1 MRHLSGVTK
10 IGPTRGGASF
20 STIQHRERKGF
31 ATFFTVS
38 DAVVQRVAG
47 QRIFTTDELFR
58 IYQIL
63 PDARAAIDKIT
74 LRVANT
80 PWLVTPAMKKT
91 EPGYERAYNMA
102 EDVTR
107 FLSKPNMDE
116 EWPTFSGKWTQ
127 DTLLYDAYA
136 VERVRGASGRLQE
149 LVCWRG
155 GDIQPL
161 TDEHG
166 RNYAYSQSVAVRGP
180 VKFLPEDMDYGNLFA
195 NTTYPDG
202 QPLLETLVEE
212 FITMRAQAQ
221 HLRRSVDADEIP
233 PGLLAL
239 MGIEYVAYKRFEQ
252 QMEARAGRDD
262 KLKMVALEA
271 PGSTVEWIPFHRSMK
286 DMEWL
291 PNIKEVRHTIWRL
304 FHVTPVTM
312 GETENTP
319 RASAEVQVEI
329 ADQGLIGPLL
339 RRSERLANERWIP
352 LILGNPEL
360 ADMVVFAYDTTPDL
374 SQADQ
379 KTRADRLKT
388 LVESKIIDVNE
399 ARDELGYEA
408 IHGGDGT
415 KDPAESED
423 PAPPD
428 QEPTAESGRHP
439 GIVRRRPSAVTRS
452 RGAITLRG
460 DLPSDWQPEGRF
472 KGKRTLPL
480 KALADVVGAYDDAVT
495 PLYLLCARNVLRA
508 ATDAVAD
515 GVFTTTEATSVV
527 GAIGRETARLITD
540 WSEATTPMYEDT
552 ARLGVD
558 QAEAWGGASV
568 AWKNIAAT
576 YQATSI
582 GYLSASGARSQ
593 GLVTAL
599 RKELTDLVLATLSRP
614 VPTRD
619 RTTDQERA
627 DNQER
632 ADKLPAALGAFLEAV
647 RRVFERHQHRI
658 KNWSGKL
665 VELANTTAI
674 QSLKSATQPTA
685 ADPEST
691 PDQWYVEWVE
701 VADGSTCDVCRE
713 EGSKDIRPLSSL
725 STMPGGATECGS
737 RCRCVLVFH
746 LESEVKS
753 GKAKRLGPV
762 RSIRLPRR

>member
-20 STIQHRERKGF
+20 STIQNRERKGF

-58 IYQIL
+58 IYQLL
-63 PDARAAIDKIT
+63 PDARTAIDKIT

-80 PWLVTPAMKKT
+80 PWLVTPAMKKN
-91 EPGYERAYNMA
+91 EPGFERAYNMA

-116 EWPTFSGKWTQ
+116 DWATFSGKWTQ

-166 RNYAYSQSVAVRGP
+166 RHFAYSQSVAVQGP
-180 VKFLPEDMDYGNLFA
+180 VKFLPEDMDYGNLFP
-195 NTTYPDG
+195 NTTFPDG

-239 MGIEYVAYKRFEQ
+239 MGIGNVAFKRFEA
-252 QMEARAGRDD
+252 QMEAKAGRDD
-262 KLKMVALEA
+262 KLKMVALEESNGRA
-271 PGSTVEWIPFHRSMK
+271 EWIPFHRSMK

-291 PNIKEVRHTIWRL
+291 PNIREVRHTIWRL

-339 RRSERLANERWIP
+339 RRSEQLANERWIP

-379 KTRADRLKT
+379 RTRAERLKA
-388 LVESKIIDVNE
+388 LVEAQIIDVNE

-408 IHGGDGT
+408 VHGGDGLEDESASD
-415 KDPAESED
+415 DPAESD
-423 PAPPD
+423 PSA
-428 QEPTAESGRHP
+428 QTTASGRHP
-439 GIVRRRPSAVTRS
+439 GIVRRRPRFTTRS
-452 RGAITLRG
+452 RGAISVRG
-460 DLPSDWQPEGRF
+460 DLPSGWQPEGRF

-515 GVFTTTEATSVV
+515 GVFTATEATSVV

-540 WSEATTPMYEDT
+540 WSEATTSMYEDT
-552 ARLGVD
+552 ARMGAD
-558 QAEAWGGASV
+558 QAEAWGGAAI
-568 AWKNIAAT
+568 AWKSIAAT
-576 YQATSI
+576 YQATAI

-619 RTTDQERA
+619 RTT
-627 DNQER
+627 NQER

-665 VELANTTAI
+665 VELAHTTAI
-674 QSLKSATQPTA
+674 QSLKSANQPA
-685 ADPEST
+685 PADSESAT
-691 PDQWYVEWVE
+691 DQWYVEWVE